1 MRALS
6 GDGPAPVAG
15 EGVGRVA
22 TLTSFKSITTWS
34 FPEMTGMVL
43 LGGPLLVVI
52 GCLFWVLSLSNE
64 QARVNAEVWAK
75 HGVRS

>member
-1 MRALS
+1 
-6 GDGPAPVAG
+6 
-15 EGVGRVA
+15 
-22 TLTSFKSITTWS
+22 
-34 FPEMTGMVL
+34 MTGLIL

-64 QARVNAEVWAK
+64 QARVNAEVRAK